1 MATTLPFKVECK
13 AAPRP
18 YYDAIAAFDCQQ
30 AAEGYAGECALA
42 NPDKFYCVKKG
53 KLLLRQFGPE
63 D

>member
-18 YYDAIAAFDCQQ
+18 YYEVIAAFDCQR
-30 AAEGYAGECALA
+30 AAEAYAGECAFT
-42 NPDKFYCVKKG
+42 NRDKNYRVKRG
-53 KLLLRQFGPE
+53 KLLLLQLGPE